1 MSNAFDEEQFPPSI
15 SFGARF
21 GPGFN
26 TKVVTL
32 SSGSE
37 KRNQNWSMARYQ
49 GDVSTGIKQPAQMD
63 AFLAFFVNRAGRAR
77 GFRFKDWKDFQAVD
91 QAVGGTVDGSNT
103 VFQLQKIY
111 TTATRTYTRTIL
123 KPVSGTVLINGHA
136 SGFTLDTTTG
146 LVTMTTAPSVRPL
159 ASFEFDVPVRFDID
173 LFDPSI
179 EDISAE
185 GFLSIVQ
192 KIPILELKNPDA

>member
-63 AFLAFFVNRAGRAR
+63 AFLAFFVNRKWTFNTPEVATGSGLFRTYLVGAGSL
-77 GFRFKDWKDFQAVD
+77 FI
-91 QAVGGTVDGSNT
+91 
-103 VFQLQKIY
+103 VFA
-111 TTATRTYTRTIL
+111 TTAGGVEYLNWSFVWARLLAVAAAGTWDYIMDWMFTFKT
-123 KPVSGTVLINGHA
+123 KPFH
-136 SGFTLDTTTG
+136 
-146 LVTMTTAPSVRPL
+146 
-159 ASFEFDVPVRFDID
+159 
-173 LFDPSI
+173 
-179 EDISAE
+179 
-185 GFLSIVQ
+185 
-192 KIPILELKNPDA
+192 